1 MENECVLCGT
11 AIDGLGNN
19 PWPIADLSDGRCCEI
34 CVEDKVLVVR
44 MEMQFIS
51 ETARQLTE
59 KAIAVAKAKV
69 AASRR
74 ARAESR
80 GLHLVRCEPEGTGQR

>member
-74 ARAESR
+74 ARAES
-80 GLHLVRCEPEGTGQR
+80 GVLHLVRREPEGTVQR